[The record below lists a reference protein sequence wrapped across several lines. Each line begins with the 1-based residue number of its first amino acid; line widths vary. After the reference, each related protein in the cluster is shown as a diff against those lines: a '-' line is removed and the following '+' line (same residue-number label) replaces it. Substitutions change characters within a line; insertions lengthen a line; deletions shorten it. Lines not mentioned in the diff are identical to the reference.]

1 MMLRGERGR
10 EGKKGLLKCE
20 FLDVTEGVEEFFD
33 VLMNLAMVS

>member
-10 EGKKGLLKCE
+10 EGKKGLLECE

-33 VLMNLAMVS
+33 VLMNSATVS